1 MNETRNSMLKRNIQL
16 VAAIGALAA
25 VTAVGAVAQSGDGTN
40 GSPGD
45 DVAQVTTVE
54 PEARAAA
61 SVLARPRAAGD
72 ALPAEVEERMN
83 AHPRFGMNPG
93 LSRRAIGGLSNSV
106 YLIPAS
112 GFVCAALTVGDGA
125 NMSCAETSDL
135 AAGQS
140 GPSTVSLAGGAIA
153 VYGMVPD
160 GVDSVAVATDDRSAG
175 ATKVVNNA
183 FFTVLP
189 AGTGLKTV
197 SYRGPSGPVQ
207 YPIYDPSAP

>member
-1 MNETRNSMLKRNIQL
+1 MLKRNIQL
-16 VAAIGALAA
+16 MAAIGALAA

-40 GSPGD
+40 GSPGE

-61 SVLARPRAAGD
+61 SVLARGRVAGD
-72 ALPAEVEERMN
+72 ALPDHVVEQMSAR
-83 AHPRFGMNPG
+83 PRFGMNPS
-93 LSRRAIGGLSNSV
+93 LSRRAIGSLSNSV

-125 NMSCAETSDL
+125 NMTCAETSKL

-153 VYGMVPD
+153 IYGMVPD
-160 GVDSVAVATDDRSAG
+160 GVDSVSVATDDGSGG
-175 ATKVVNNA
+175 ATKVVSNA
-183 FFTVLP
+183 FFKVVP

-197 SYRGPSGPVQ
+197 GYSGPSGSVR